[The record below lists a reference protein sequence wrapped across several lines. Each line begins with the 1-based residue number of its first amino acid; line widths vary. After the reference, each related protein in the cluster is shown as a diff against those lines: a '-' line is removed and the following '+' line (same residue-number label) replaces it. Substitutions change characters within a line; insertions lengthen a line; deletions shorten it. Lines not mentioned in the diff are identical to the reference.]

1 MEKIPSE
8 YTGVKG
14 LVRSMYDG
22 LAESA
27 ADSNNE
33 YIKPFPGGYEYI
45 KTVELCN
52 GKTQTVSG
60 SSNSINP
67 LDIASG
73 RIRAYLSIGDT
84 VAINGL
90 YGIISLGIPPD
101 GNVGNNPYIYMN
113 SGGIFGY
120 YGDEE
125 APWFMVA
132 QRDVSIGGTDYHGG
146 DFFIGNKDYAYLWWE
161 HDEARLTI
169 AGNVLISGDIVSDNF
184 EYDPVLGILNG
195 YKLEREGGNAY
206 FGGAVISGSSSVGG
220 RLATTI
226 GSAINSSGNFINDLI
241 NSNLSTASKQILGD
255 FTFGSSGAIKMIT
268 DANNGL
274 WLSPTGILGKKAGVT
289 TFAIGIDGSPT
300 FRGEITGGSIN
311 INSSW
316 HVDTSGNMWWGNSS
330 TYAGA
335 TYRISSE
342 GVANLSGLTV
352 GTNVALGS
360 AVDATGVASIINID
374 YLNAKGITAGSVAA
388 ENITGTYITGKTIQT
403 AISGS
408 RVEIRSAAPF
418 SDQIVFYYGTDAN
431 PNGQIYASSGALRIH
446 NPVAGG
452 AIMLGTKDG
461 LALTI
466 FGTSLLSKT
475 INPLG
480 TTETLGSST
489 YPWYG
494 LHLSSSTANFNGDFI
509 PITNGTS
516 SGGQIL
522 GSSNYKFYEVNS
534 FFGNFDYLGKNLNA
548 NTYSITNLG
557 SLVVNNGG
565 SITLGGVSKTAWP
578 SSSSG
583 NWSDIYINTS
593 KDMQGYNLTGLAQV
607 IPHYSYTSYLGNSSY
622 YWDYLYVNYI
632 YGSFGSGN
640 ITMLNNLSMYNNTI
654 QDIGS
659 LKLRTG
665 QTTNP
670 SSSGEIRY
678 YDGTG
683 GGFRGRAGSW
693 LGQFDMTAK

>member
-60 SSNSINP
+60 SSSAINP

-73 RIRAYLSIGDT
+73 RVRAYLSIGDT

-125 APWFMVA
+125 APWFMVT

-169 AGNVLISGDIVSDNF
+169 AGNILISGDIVSANF
-184 EYDPVLGILNG
+184 EYDPGLGILNG
-195 YKLEREGGNAY
+195 YKLEYEGGNAY

-268 DANNGL
+268 DNNNGL
-274 WLSPTGILGKKAGVT
+274 WLSPNGILGKKAGVT

-300 FRGEITGGSIN
+300 FTGEITS
-311 INSSW
+311 
-316 HVDTSGNMWWGNSS
+316 
-330 TYAGA
+330 
-335 TYRISSE
+335 
-342 GVANLSGLTV
+342 
-352 GTNVALGS
+352 
-360 AVDATGVASIINID
+360 SII
-374 YLNAKGITAGSVAA
+374 
-388 ENITGTYITGKTIQT
+388 TGGTIQT
-403 AISGS
+403 SSTGDRIIMNGSTNSLEFNNSNSLYASLEPYTLYQAGSPIGYGINIETGGLYATTPAQLNIYEGISGDTHS
-408 RVEIRSAAPF
+408 SIT
-418 SDQIVFYYGTDAN
+418 SDFIDLN
-431 PNGQIYASSGALRIH
+431 
-446 NPVAGG
+446 
-452 AIMLGTKDG
+452 
-461 LALTI
+461 
-466 FGTSLLSKT
+466 
-475 INPLG
+475 G
-480 TTETLGSST
+480 TTFSM
-489 YPWYG
+489 
-494 LHLSSSTANFNGDFI
+494 DII
-509 PITNGTS
+509 PLTG
-516 SGGQIL
+516 
-522 GSSNYKFYEVNS
+522 NS
-534 FFGNFDYLGKNLNA
+534 Y
-548 NTYSITNLG
+548 NLG
-557 SLVVNNGG
+557 STSYRYNNTYTNSIGLYGSSSGVVTFKPSANAGTWTLTLPTSAGSNGQVLTTNG
-565 SITLGGVSKTAWP
+565 SGTTSWATP
-578 SSSSG
+578 SSFSG
-583 NWSDIYINTS
+583 NWSDIYINTN
-593 KDMQGYNLTGLAQV
+593 KDMQGYNLTGLTKV
-607 IPHYSYTSYLGNSSY
+607 VPHSSNTSFLGDPSY
-622 YWDYLYVNYI
+622 YWDWFYVSGI
-632 YGSFGSGN
+632 YGAGGTGD
-640 ITMLNNLSMYNNTI
+640 ITIYNNLNLYNNDI
-654 QDIGS
+654 KNCYNLDVNGAIDCEGSADFNSYCSIHGVLYMNYQNIRDVADPVNNQDAAN
-659 LKLRTG
+659 K
-665 QTTNP
+665 QWVEAN
-670 SSSGEIRY
+670 
-678 YDGTG
+678 
-683 GGFRGRAGSW
+683 FV
-693 LGQFDMTAK
+693 AK

>member
-1 MEKIPSE
+1 
-8 YTGVKG
+8 
-14 LVRSMYDG
+14 
-22 LAESA
+22 
-27 ADSNNE
+27 
-33 YIKPFPGGYEYI
+33 
-45 KTVELCN
+45 
-52 GKTQTVSG
+52 
-60 SSNSINP
+60 
-67 LDIASG
+67 
-73 RIRAYLSIGDT
+73 
-84 VAINGL
+84 
-90 YGIISLGIPPD
+90 
-101 GNVGNNPYIYMN
+101 MN

-388 ENITGTYITGKTIQT
+388 ENITGTYITGKTIRT
-403 AISGS
+403 ATSGL
-408 RVEIRSAAPF
+408 RVE
-418 SDQIVFYYGTDAN
+418 V
-431 PNGQIYASSGALRIH
+431 
-446 NPVAGG
+446 
-452 AIMLGTKDG
+452 
-461 LALTI
+461 
-466 FGTSLLSKT
+466 
-475 INPLG
+475 
-480 TTETLGSST
+480 
-489 YPWYG
+489 
-494 LHLSSSTANFNGDFI
+494 SSSTNGI
-509 PITNGTS
+509 S
-516 SGGQIL
+516 
-522 GSSNYKFYEVNS
+522 FY
-534 FFGNFDYLGKNLNA
+534 
-548 NTYSITNLG
+548 NT
-557 SLVVNNGG
+557 
-565 SITLGGVSKTAWP
+565 
-578 SSSSG
+578 SG
-583 NWSDIYINTS
+583 NLCGT
-593 KDMQGYNLTGLAQV
+593 
-607 IPHYSYTSYLGNSSY
+607 
-622 YWDYLYVNYI
+622 I
-632 YGSFGSGN
+632 YGSSIF
-640 ITMLNNLSMYNNTI
+640 
-654 QDIGS
+654 
-659 LKLRTG
+659 
-665 QTTNP
+665 
-670 SSSGEIRY
+670 SSGEIFI
-678 YDGTG
+678 DGNTYIDGRTVFTG
-683 GGFRGRAGSW
+683 DVIIQADISAFDITGTSLDINGFADISSYCSIHGVLYMNYQNIRDVADPVNNQDAANKQW
-693 LGQFDMTAK
+693 VEANFVAK

>member
-169 AGNVLISGDIVSDNF
+169 AGNILISGDIVSANF
-184 EYDPVLGILNG
+184 EYDPGLGILNG
-195 YKLEREGGNAY
+195 YKLEYEGGNAY

-226 GSAINSSGNFINDLI
+226 GSAIDSSGNLINDVV
-241 NSNLSTASKQILGD
+241 NTNLSTLSKQILGD

-268 DANNGL
+268 DSNNGL

-289 TFAIGIDGSPT
+289 TFAIGTDGSPT

-311 INSSW
+311 INNSW
-316 HVDTSGNMWWGNSS
+316 HVDTSGNMWWGGFSDYDS
-330 TYAGA
+330 A
-335 TYRISSE
+335 TYKISAA
-342 GVANLSGLTV
+342 GVANLSGLVV
-352 GTNVALGS
+352 GTNVSIGTAQDAAGVTTIIGNTVTTSYVNALS
-360 AVDATGVASIINID
+360 V
-374 YLNAKGITAGSVAA
+374 TAGSVAA
-388 ENITGTYITGKTIQT
+388 ENITGTYITGKTIRT
-403 AISGS
+403 ATSGQ
-408 RVEIRSAAPF
+408 RVIIDGANNRLEFFTSA
-418 SDQIVFYYGTDAN
+418 
-431 PNGQIYASSGALRIH
+431 
-446 NPVAGG
+446 
-452 AIMLGTKDG
+452 
-461 LALTI
+461 
-466 FGTSLLSKT
+466 
-475 INPLG
+475 
-480 TTETLGSST
+480 GSSC
-489 YPWYG
+489 G
-494 LHLSSSTANFNGDFI
+494 
-509 PITNGTS
+509 
-516 SGGQIL
+516 
-522 GSSNYKFYEVNS
+522 
-534 FFGNFDYLGKNLNA
+534 
-548 NTYSITNLG
+548 
-557 SLVVNNGG
+557 
-565 SITLGGVSKTAWP
+565 
-578 SSSSG
+578 
-583 NWSDIYINTS
+583 
-593 KDMQGYNLTGLAQV
+593 
-607 IPHYSYTSYLGNSSY
+607 
-622 YWDYLYVNYI
+622 YI
-632 YGSFGSGN
+632 YGSTIDAYPCIYINGYTEFSNYVGVRGSLTVFG
-640 ITMLNNLSMYNNTI
+640 
-654 QDIGS
+654 DIGTQGDLDVLGTCTINS
-659 LKLRTG
+659 YGDLDCNGPADFNSYVSIHGVLYMNY
-665 QTTNP
+665 QN
-670 SSSGEIRY
+670 IR
-678 YDGTG
+678 DVADPVNNQDAANKQWVEAN
-683 GGFRGRAGSW
+683 FV
-693 LGQFDMTAK
+693 AK